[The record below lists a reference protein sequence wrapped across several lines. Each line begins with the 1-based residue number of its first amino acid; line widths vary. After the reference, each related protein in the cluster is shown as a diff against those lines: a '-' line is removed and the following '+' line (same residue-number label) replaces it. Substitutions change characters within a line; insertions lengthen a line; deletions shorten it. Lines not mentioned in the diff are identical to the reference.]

1 MRLMFELLC
10 KVFIKGHENT
20 EDEKVREDYGT
31 FFSIFSIF
39 CNILMVI
46 FKLIVSFLSNS
57 VSIRADALNN
67 LSDVG
72 SNLAAY
78 FGFKLSS
85 KHPDADH
92 PYGHGRMEYV
102 AGMIVSFLILLVG
115 LGSIRDSIVK
125 ILNPDKIVFSYLS
138 LFVLIVSV
146 FIKLFMAYV
155 NNKAGNRIDS
165 QTLKAAGA
173 DSMNDAIMTLATI
186 SSLIIFHL
194 SHVNIDAYIGLAVS
208 LFVLKAGIEIFR
220 NVLDTILGKAP
231 DKKLIEQIEK
241 DIRSHDGILG
251 IHDLL
256 LHDYGPSH
264 RFMSLHAEVDADV
277 PILETHDLI
286 DNIENEI
293 LNKYKILTSIHMDPI
308 DTKDQFTAKLKEQV
322 KEIVISINK
331 DYNIHDFRIVK
342 GPSHTNL
349 VFDVLIPADDKISHE
364 ELKKEISDKVSEI
377 SDTYH
382 CVIQVDHS
390 FV

>member
-1 MRLMFELLC
+1 MFELLC

-31 FFSIFSIF
+31 FFSILSIF

>member
-1 MRLMFELLC
+1 MFELLC
-10 KVFIKGHENT
+10 KVFIKDHENT

-31 FFSIFSIF
+31 FFSILSIF

-194 SHVNIDAYIGLAVS
+194 LHVNIDAYIGLAVS

-293 LNKYKILTSIHMDPI
+293 LNKYKILTSIHMDPV
-308 DTKDQFTAKLKEQV
+308 DTKDQLTAKLKEQV

-349 VFDVLIPADDKISHE
+349 VFDMLIPADDKISHE

>member
-1 MRLMFELLC
+1 MFELLC
-10 KVFIKGHENT
+10 KVFIKDHENT

-31 FFSIFSIF
+31 FFSILSIF

-293 LNKYKILTSIHMDPI
+293 LNKYKILTSIHMDPV
-308 DTKDQFTAKLKEQV
+308 DTKDQLTAKLKEQV